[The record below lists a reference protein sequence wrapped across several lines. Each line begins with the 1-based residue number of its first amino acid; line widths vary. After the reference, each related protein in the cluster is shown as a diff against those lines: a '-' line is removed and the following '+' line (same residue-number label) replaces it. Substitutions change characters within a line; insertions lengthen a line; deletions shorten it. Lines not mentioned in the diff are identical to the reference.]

1 MSQNGIEQQSVGEY
15 SERAYLDYSMY
26 VILDR
31 ALPFVGDGLK
41 PVQRRII
48 YAMSELGLKSTA
60 KFKKSART
68 VGDVLGKFHPHGDSA
83 CYEAM
88 VLMAQPFSYRYPFI
102 DGQGNWGAPDDPKS
116 FAAMRYT
123 ESKLSPYADLLL
135 SEINQGTVDWID
147 NFDGTIK
154 EPKQLPAQVPNLLLN
169 GTSGIAVGMATDMPP
184 HNLIEVITA
193 CIQLLEKPSTD
204 LESLLK
210 ILPAPD
216 YPTNAYIVSSKEE
229 LYQMYETGNGS
240 VKMRASYV
248 KEDGEI
254 IIEALPYQTSGAKV
268 IAQIATQMR
277 NKKLPLVD
285 DLRDES
291 DHENPTRIVIVPRSN
306 RVDCDQLMLH
316 LFATTDLEKNYR
328 VNMNVIGLDGK
339 PQVKPL
345 IPLLKEWLQFR
356 MQVVVNRLNSRLN
369 KIIDRLHILDGLL
382 IAYLNIDEVIA
393 IIRSEEKPKPVLI
406 KKFKISE
413 IQAEAILEL
422 KLRHLAKL
430 EEIKIKT
437 EADELNK
444 ERKSIELLLS
454 SEARLKT
461 FIKKELRVI
470 LEEFGDQRRCQI
482 VSDVE
487 TAQAFNDEDMIP
499 AENVTVVLSEK
510 GWVKAAKGHDID
522 SSALNYKSGDS
533 FLKDA
538 KGRSNKMAIFLDSTG
553 RSYTLLANSLPSAR
567 GQGEPLTGRLTP
579 PIGAEFI
586 DVVMGDDDQPIILS
600 SDAGYGFISSL
611 SNLQS
616 KTKSGKHAITLS
628 KQAKTMR
635 VTKVDDAESDFL
647 AVVTNRARLLIFPVS
662 ELPQLSKG
670 KGNKLIQIKNEDF
683 IEREEFLIGLC
694 TIKNHQKLRVEYGN
708 GKKHKTYSFDDLV
721 NFTSHRARKGLTIPG
736 VHGKALGIDAID

>member
-1 MSQNGIEQQSVGEY
+1 MSQNGIERQSVGEY

-31 ALPFVGDGLK
+31 ALPFIGDGLK
-41 PVQRRII
+41 PVQRRIT

-135 SEINQGTVDWID
+135 AEINKGTVSWTD
-147 NFDGTIK
+147 NFDGTIQ
-154 EPKQLPAQVPNLLLN
+154 EPQQLPAQVPNLLLN
-169 GTSGIAVGMATDMPP
+169 GTSGIAVGMATDVPP
-184 HNLIEVITA
+184 HNLLEVIAA
-193 CIQLLEKPSTD
+193 CIQLLEKPSTELD
-204 LESLLK
+204 EIMK

-216 YPTNAYIVSSKEE
+216 YPTDAYIVSSKED
-229 LYQMYETGNGS
+229 LRQMYETGHGS
-240 VKMRASYV
+240 VKMRAGYV

-254 IIEALPYQTSGAKV
+254 VVESLPYQTSGAKV
-268 IAQIATQMR
+268 ITQIAAQMR
-277 NKKLPLVD
+277 NKKLPLVE

-291 DHENPTRIVIVPRSN
+291 DHENPTRLVIVPRSN

-328 VNMNVIGLDGK
+328 VNMNVIGLNGK

-345 IPLLKEWLQFR
+345 IPLLKEWLEFR
-356 MQVVVNRLNSRLN
+356 MQVVVNRLQSRLN
-369 KIIDRLHILDGLL
+369 KILDRLHILDGLL

-393 IIRSEEKPKPVLI
+393 IIRREEKPKPVLI
-406 KKFKISE
+406 AQFKISE

-430 EEIKIKT
+430 EEVKIKS
-437 EADELNK
+437 EAEELGK

-454 SEARLKT
+454 SETRLKT
-461 FIKKELRVI
+461 YIKKELRVI
-470 LEEFGDQRRCQI
+470 LEEFGDKRRCQI
-482 VSDVE
+482 VSDVSS
-487 TAQAFNDEDMIP
+487 AQAFNDQDMIP

-510 GWVKAAKGHDID
+510 GWVKAAKGHEID
-522 SSALNYKSGDS
+522 SSSLNYKSGDTY
-533 FLKDA
+533 LKDA
-538 KGRSNKMAIFLDSTG
+538 KGRSNQMAFFIDSTG
-553 RSYTLLANSLPSAR
+553 RSYSLLANSLPSAR
-567 GQGEPLTGRLTP
+567 GQGEPLTGKLTP
-579 PIGAEFI
+579 PLGAEFI
-586 DVVMGDDDQPIILS
+586 DVVMGQDDQAVILS
-600 SDAGYGFISSL
+600 SDAGYGFVSTL
-611 SNLQS
+611 GNLNS
-616 KTKSGKHAITLS
+616 KTKSGKHVIMLS
-628 KQAKTMR
+628 KQARANRLAM
-635 VTKVDDAESDFL
+635 VEDIDGHFV

-662 ELPQLSKG
+662 ELPLLSKG
-670 KGNKLIQIKNEDF
+670 KGNKLIQIANKDF
-683 IEREEFLIGLC
+683 IDREEFVVGVC
-694 TIKNHQKLRVEYGN
+694 AIKDNQKLRVQY
-708 GKKHKTYSFDDLV
+708 GKKHKNYAFDDLV
-721 NFTSHRARKGLTIPG
+721 NFVSHRARKGLILPG
-736 VHGKALGIDAID
+736 VFKKVDSIEATD

>member
-1 MSQNGIEQQSVGEY
+1 MSQNGIERQSVGVY

-31 ALPFVGDGLK
+31 ALPFIGDGLK

-102 DGQGNWGAPDDPKS
+102 DGQGNWGAQDDPKS

-135 SEINQGTVDWID
+135 SEINLGTVDWTD

-154 EPKQLPAQVPNLLLN
+154 EPKQLPAQIPNLLLN

-184 HNLIEVITA
+184 HNLIEVVTA

-204 LESLLK
+204 LDSLLK

-216 YPTNAYIVSSKEE
+216 YPTNAYIVSTKNE
-229 LYQMYETGNGS
+229 LFQMYETGNGS
-240 VKMRASYV
+240 VKMRASYI

-268 IAQIATQMR
+268 VAQIATQMR
-277 NKKLPLVD
+277 NKKLPLVE

-306 RVDCDQLMLH
+306 RVDCEQLMLH

-345 IPLLKEWLQFR
+345 VPLLKEWLKFR
-356 MQVVVNRLNSRLN
+356 TQVVINRLQFRLN
-369 KIIDRLHILDGLL
+369 KILERLHILEGLL
-382 IAYLNIDEVIA
+382 VAYLNIDEVIS
-393 IIRSEEKPKPVLI
+393 IIRKEEKPKPVLI
-406 KKFKISE
+406 KRFKLSE
-413 IQAEAILEL
+413 IQTEAILEL

-430 EEIKIKT
+430 EEIKIKS
-437 EADELNK
+437 EEELLIK
-444 ERKSIELLLS
+444 ERKTIELLLS
-454 SEARLKT
+454 SETRLKT

-470 LEEFGDQRRCQI
+470 VEEFGDKRRCQI
-482 VSDVE
+482 ISDVP
-487 TAQAFNDEDMIP
+487 TAQAFNDQDMVP

-510 GWVKAAKGHDID
+510 GWIKAAKGHEID
-522 SSALNYKSGDS
+522 PVSLNYKAGDAY
-533 FLKDA
+533 LQDA
-538 KGRSNKMAIFLDSTG
+538 KGKSNKMAFFIDSTG
-553 RSYTLLANSLPSAR
+553 RSYTLLASSLPSAR

-586 DVVMGDDDQPIILS
+586 DVVMGDDEQQVLLA
-600 SDAGYGFISSL
+600 SDVGYGFISKL
-611 SNLQS
+611 GNLQS
-616 KTKSGKHAITLS
+616 KTKSGKNAITLPS
-628 KQAKTMR
+628 KS
-635 VTKVDDAESDFL
+635 KVMKIVLVENLESQYV
-647 AVVTNRARLLIFPVS
+647 AVATNRGRLLIFPIA

-670 KGNKLIQIKNEDF
+670 KGNKLIQIPASD
-683 IEREEFLIGLC
+683 LIARKEILTGLC
-694 TIKNHQKLRVEYGN
+694 ALNETQKLRVYYG
-708 GKKHKTYSFDDLV
+708 KRKPIYKPEDWIHFV
-721 NFTSHRARKGLTIPG
+721 SHRARRGKELRPG
-736 VHGKALGIDAID
+736 YVTNIKYIESED

>member
-135 SEINQGTVDWID
+135 SEINQGTVDWVD

-470 LEEFGDQRRCQI
+470 LEEFGDKRRCQI

-611 SNLQS
+611 GNLQS

>member
-1 MSQNGIEQQSVGEY
+1 
-15 SERAYLDYSMY
+15 
-26 VILDR
+26 
-31 ALPFVGDGLK
+31 
-41 PVQRRII
+41 
-48 YAMSELGLKSTA
+48 
-60 KFKKSART
+60 
-68 VGDVLGKFHPHGDSA
+68 
-83 CYEAM
+83 
-88 VLMAQPFSYRYPFI
+88 
-102 DGQGNWGAPDDPKS
+102 
-116 FAAMRYT
+116 
-123 ESKLSPYADLLL
+123 
-135 SEINQGTVDWID
+135 
-147 NFDGTIK
+147 
-154 EPKQLPAQVPNLLLN
+154 
-169 GTSGIAVGMATDMPP
+169 
-184 HNLIEVITA
+184 
-193 CIQLLEKPSTD
+193 
-204 LESLLK
+204 
-210 ILPAPD
+210 
-216 YPTNAYIVSSKEE
+216 
-229 LYQMYETGNGS
+229 MYETGNGS

-254 IIEALPYQTSGAKV
+254 VIEALPYQTSGAKV

-369 KIIDRLHILDGLL
+369 KIVDRLHILDGLL

-437 EADELNK
+437 EADELDK

-470 LEEFGDQRRCQI
+470 LEEFGDKRRCQI
-482 VSDVE
+482 VSDVVS
-487 TAQAFNDEDMIP
+487 AQAFNDEDMMP

-522 SSALNYKSGDS
+522 SSALNYKSGDA

-553 RSYTLLANSLPSAR
+553 RSYTLIANSLPSAR

-586 DVVMGDDDQPIILS
+586 DVLMGEDDQPIHS
-600 SDAGYGFISSL
+600 
-611 SNLQS
+611 
-616 KTKSGKHAITLS
+616 
-628 KQAKTMR
+628 
-635 VTKVDDAESDFL
+635 
-647 AVVTNRARLLIFPVS
+647 
-662 ELPQLSKG
+662 
-670 KGNKLIQIKNEDF
+670 
-683 IEREEFLIGLC
+683 LIGCWLW
-694 TIKNHQKLRVEYGN
+694 IYFIIRQ
-708 GKKHKTYSFDDLV
+708 SP
-721 NFTSHRARKGLTIPG
+721 I
-736 VHGKALGIDAID
+736 

>member
-1 MSQNGIEQQSVGEY
+1 MSQNGIERQSVGVY

-31 ALPFVGDGLK
+31 ALPFIGDGLK

-135 SEINQGTVDWID
+135 SEINLGTVDWTD
-147 NFDGTIK
+147 NFDGTIQ
-154 EPKQLPAQVPNLLLN
+154 EPKQLPAQIPNLLLN

-184 HNLIEVITA
+184 HNLIEVVTA
-193 CIQLLEKPSTD
+193 CIQLLERPSTD
-204 LESLLK
+204 LDALLK

-216 YPTNAYIVSSKEE
+216 YPTNAYIVSTEKE

-240 VKMRASYV
+240 VKMRASYI

-254 IIEALPYQTSGAKV
+254 IVEALPYQTSGAKV
-268 IAQIATQMR
+268 VAQIATQMR
-277 NKKLPLVD
+277 NKKLPLVE

-306 RVDCDQLMLH
+306 RVDCEQLMLH

-345 IPLLKEWLQFR
+345 IPLLQEWLQFR
-356 MQVVVNRLNSRLN
+356 TQVVVNRLEFRLN
-369 KIIDRLHILDGLL
+369 KILERLHILEGLL
-382 IAYLNIDEVIA
+382 VAYLNIDEVIA
-393 IIRSEEKPKPVLI
+393 IIRREEKPKPVLI
-406 KKFKISE
+406 KRFKLSE
-413 IQAEAILEL
+413 TQTEAILEL

-430 EEIKIKT
+430 EEIKIKS
-437 EADELNK
+437 EEELLGK
-444 ERKSIELLLS
+444 ERKTIELLLS
-454 SEARLKT
+454 SETRLKT

-470 LEEFGDQRRCQI
+470 VEEFGDKRRCQI
-482 VSDVE
+482 ISDMP
-487 TAQAFNDEDMIP
+487 TAQAFNDQDMVP

-510 GWVKAAKGHDID
+510 GWVKAAKGHEID
-522 SSALNYKSGDS
+522 PVSLNYKAGDTY
-533 FLKDA
+533 LQDA
-538 KGRSNKMAIFLDSTG
+538 KGKSNKMAFFIDSTG
-553 RSYTLLANSLPSAR
+553 RSYTLLASSLPSAR

-586 DVVMGDDDQPIILS
+586 DVVMGDDDQLVLLA
-600 SDAGYGFISSL
+600 SDVGYGFIS
-611 SNLQS
+611 NLGNLKS
-616 KTKSGKHAITLS
+616 KTKSGKNAITLPS
-628 KQAKTMR
+628 KS
-635 VTKVDDAESDFL
+635 KVMKIVLVEDLESQYV
-647 AVVTNRARLLIFPVS
+647 AVATNRGRLLIFPIV
-662 ELPQLSKG
+662 ELPILSKG
-670 KGNKLIQIKNEDF
+670 KGNKLIQIPATDLA
-683 IEREEFLIGLC
+683 ERKEIVTGLC
-694 TIKNHQKLRVEYGN
+694 ALNETQKLRVYYG
-708 GKKHKTYSFDDLV
+708 KRKTLYKSEDWIHFV
-721 NFTSHRARKGLTIPG
+721 SHRARRGKELRPG
-736 VHGKALGIDAID
+736 YVTNIIYIEAED

>member
-1 MSQNGIEQQSVGEY
+1 MSQNGIERQSVGVY
-15 SERAYLDYSMY
+15 SERAYLNYSMY

-31 ALPFVGDGLK
+31 ALPFIGDGLK

-123 ESKLSPYADLLL
+123 ESKLSQYADLLL
-135 SEINQGTVDWID
+135 SEINLGTVDWTD
-147 NFDGTIK
+147 NFDGTIQ
-154 EPKQLPAQVPNLLLN
+154 EPQQLPAQIPNLLLN

-184 HNLIEVITA
+184 HNLIEVVTA
-193 CIQLLEKPSTD
+193 CIQLLERPSTD
-204 LESLLK
+204 LDALLK

-216 YPTNAYIVSSKEE
+216 YPTNAYIVSTKNE

-240 VKMRASYV
+240 VKMRASYI

-268 IAQIATQMR
+268 VAQIATQMR
-277 NKKLPLVD
+277 NKKLPLVE

-306 RVDCDQLMLH
+306 RVDCEQLMLH

-356 MQVVVNRLNSRLN
+356 TQAVVNRLQFRLN
-369 KIIDRLHILDGLL
+369 KILERLHILEGLL
-382 IAYLNIDEVIA
+382 VAYLNIDEVIA
-393 IIRSEEKPKPVLI
+393 IIRREEKPKPVLI
-406 KKFKISE
+406 KRFKFSE
-413 IQAEAILEL
+413 IQTEAILEL

-430 EEIKIKT
+430 EEIKIKS
-437 EADELNK
+437 EEELLGK
-444 ERKSIELLLS
+444 ERKTIELLLS
-454 SEARLKT
+454 SETRLKT

-470 LEEFGDQRRCQI
+470 VEEFGDKRRSQI
-482 VSDVE
+482 ISDVP
-487 TAQAFNDEDMIP
+487 TAQAFNDQDMVP

-510 GWVKAAKGHDID
+510 GWVKAAKGHEID
-522 SSALNYKSGDS
+522 PVSLNYKAGDAY
-533 FLKDA
+533 LKDA
-538 KGRSNKMAIFLDSTG
+538 KGKSNKMAFFMDSTG
-553 RSYTLLANSLPSAR
+553 RSYTLLASSFPSAR

-586 DVVMGDDDQPIILS
+586 DVVMGDDEQLVLLA
-600 SDAGYGFISSL
+600 SDVGYGFIS
-611 SNLQS
+611 NLGNLKS
-616 KTKSGKHAITLS
+616 KTKSGKNAITLPS
-628 KQAKTMR
+628 KSKAMKI
-635 VTKVDDAESDFL
+635 VLVEDLESQYV
-647 AVVTNRARLLIFPVS
+647 AVATNRGRLLIFPIA

-670 KGNKLIQIKNEDF
+670 KGNKLIQIPATDLTARKE
-683 IEREEFLIGLC
+683 LITGLC
-694 TIKNHQKLRVEYGN
+694 ALNETQKLRVYYG
-708 GKKHKTYSFDDLV
+708 KRKPLYKPEDWIHFV
-721 NFTSHRARKGLTIPG
+721 SHRARRGKELRPG
-736 VHGKALGIDAID
+736 YVTNIIYIESED

>member
-1 MSQNGIEQQSVGEY
+1 MSQNGIERQSVGVY
-15 SERAYLDYSMY
+15 SERAYLNYSMY

-31 ALPFVGDGLK
+31 ALPFIGDGLK

-135 SEINQGTVDWID
+135 SEINLGTVDWTD
-147 NFDGTIK
+147 NFDGTIQ
-154 EPKQLPAQVPNLLLN
+154 EPQQLPAQIPNLLLN

-184 HNLIEVITA
+184 HNLIEVVTA
-193 CIQLLEKPSTD
+193 CIQLLERPSTD
-204 LESLLK
+204 LDALLK

-216 YPTNAYIVSSKEE
+216 YPTNAYIVSTKNE

-240 VKMRASYV
+240 VKMRASYI

-268 IAQIATQMR
+268 VAQIATQMR
-277 NKKLPLVD
+277 NKKLPLVE

-306 RVDCDQLMLH
+306 RVDCEQLMLH

-356 MQVVVNRLNSRLN
+356 TQAVVNRLQFRLN
-369 KIIDRLHILDGLL
+369 KILERLHILEGLL
-382 IAYLNIDEVIA
+382 VAYLNIDEVIA
-393 IIRSEEKPKPVLI
+393 IIRREEKPKPVLI
-406 KKFKISE
+406 KRFKFSE
-413 IQAEAILEL
+413 IQTEAILEL

-430 EEIKIKT
+430 EEIKIKS
-437 EADELNK
+437 EEELLGK
-444 ERKSIELLLS
+444 ERKTIELLLS
-454 SEARLKT
+454 SETRLKT

-470 LEEFGDQRRCQI
+470 VEEFGDKRRCQI
-482 VSDVE
+482 ISDVP
-487 TAQAFNDEDMIP
+487 TAQALNDQDMVP

-510 GWVKAAKGHDID
+510 GWVKAAKGHEID
-522 SSALNYKSGDS
+522 PVSLNYKAGDTY
-533 FLKDA
+533 LQDA
-538 KGRSNKMAIFLDSTG
+538 KGKSNKMAFFMDSTG
-553 RSYTLLANSLPSAR
+553 RSYTLLASSLPSAR

-586 DVVMGDDDQPIILS
+586 DVVMGDDEQLVLLA
-600 SDAGYGFISSL
+600 SDVGYGFIS
-611 SNLQS
+611 NLGNLKS
-616 KTKSGKHAITLS
+616 KTKSGKNAITLPS
-628 KQAKTMR
+628 KSKAMKI
-635 VTKVDDAESDFL
+635 VLVEDLESQYV
-647 AVVTNRARLLIFPVS
+647 AVATNRGRLLIFPIA

-670 KGNKLIQIKNEDF
+670 KGNKLIQIPATDLTARKE
-683 IEREEFLIGLC
+683 LITGLC
-694 TIKNHQKLRVEYGN
+694 ALNETQKLRVYYGKRKPLYKP
-708 GKKHKTYSFDDLV
+708 GDWIHFV
-721 NFTSHRARKGLTIPG
+721 SHRARRGKELRPG
-736 VHGKALGIDAID
+736 YVTNIIYIESED

>member
-123 ESKLSPYADLLL
+123 ESKLSPYADLML
-135 SEINQGTVDWID
+135 SEINQGTVDWVD

-470 LEEFGDQRRCQI
+470 LEEFGDKRRCQI